1 MYKVQLMNV
10 ASKREKLYKYDIY
23 LEQMLYVYFVKL
35 ESYINDMMWCCSES
49 DSDSDVIADD
59 SEASF
64 SDDNP
69 DYINYQ
75 VSFILLK
82 MVITSLILGYFGH
95 FKGVAL

>member
-1 MYKVQLMNV
+1 
-10 ASKREKLYKYDIY
+10 
-23 LEQMLYVYFVKL
+23 
-35 ESYINDMMWCCSES
+35 MMWFCSES

-75 VSFILLK
+75 VSFNLLK
-82 MVITSLILGYFGH
+82 MVIPYLIFGYYRKKGYIYINPKKYKKNLLSLISSSYIDFSLVSH
-95 FKGVAL
+95 V

>member
-1 MYKVQLMNV
+1 
-10 ASKREKLYKYDIY
+10 
-23 LEQMLYVYFVKL
+23 
-35 ESYINDMMWCCSES
+35 MMWFCSES

-75 VSFILLK
+75 VSFNLLK
-82 MVITSLILGYFGH
+82 MVITYLIFGYYRE
-95 FKGVAL
+95 K

>member
-1 MYKVQLMNV
+1 
-10 ASKREKLYKYDIY
+10 
-23 LEQMLYVYFVKL
+23 
-35 ESYINDMMWCCSES
+35 MWFFSES

-75 VSFILLK
+75 VVAEGHCDLL
-82 MVITSLILGYFGH
+82 LILR
-95 FKGVAL
+95 KLDSSM

>member
-1 MYKVQLMNV
+1 MLHPKKKIKVTL
-10 ASKREKLYKYDIY
+10 L
-23 LEQMLYVYFVKL
+23 LENTLVLHWVY
-35 ESYINDMMWCCSES
+35 DMMWYCSES

-75 VSFILLK
+75 VSSRK
-82 MVITSLILGYFGH
+82 RSW
-95 FKGVAL
+95 

>member
-1 MYKVQLMNV
+1 MRYVLSIQFNVKILFILFKVFGFLCFFEGGNFF
-10 ASKREKLYKYDIY
+10 YYDI
-23 LEQMLYVYFVKL
+23 
-35 ESYINDMMWCCSES
+35 MWFFSES

-75 VSFILLK
+75 V
-82 MVITSLILGYFGH
+82 VAEGH
-95 FKGVAL
+95 CDLP